1 MVVQIQPFP
10 LKDRFSNLHK
20 RWKMKVFM
28 CCSLE
33 KGVEIE
39 ERLIVINLY
48 NTNEFSA
55 SS

>member
-1 MVVQIQPFP
+1 M
-10 LKDRFSNLHK
+10 
-20 RWKMKVFM
+20 M

-33 KGVEIE
+33 KGMLNKEVEPSHPIWSGSRDVDRRVD
-39 ERLIVINLY
+39 RLCSHY